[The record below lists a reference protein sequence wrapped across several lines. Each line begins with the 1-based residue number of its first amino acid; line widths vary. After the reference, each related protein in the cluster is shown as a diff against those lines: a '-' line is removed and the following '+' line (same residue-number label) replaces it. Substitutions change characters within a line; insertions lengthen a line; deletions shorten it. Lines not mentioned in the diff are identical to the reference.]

1 MFTYLRSSNATMGN
15 EASAEETFEDQE
27 NTSGP
32 NNEKIASVTVCVQN
46 GQPII
51 ESSLSNRQ
59 LDKVDAR
66 TSVKRDNVAASSQKT
81 IVISTVSDANG
92 KDLGKQ
98 AKAPMP
104 AAKSSLFFSLSRP
117 VPGRTRD
124 QGTDSSFGSVKLDV
138 SSEKAQGNKA
148 PSENMKLPATAAL
161 EERAD
166 KTQRQAPA
174 KASFTAAQQLAS
186 PPPEAEQVAPI
197 KTKETGFFD
206 KFFTLD
212 KGKDKAL
219 IETQEEIKST
229 DNHNPVRTTPGLLNP
244 PNNVPEEKDLVA
256 SNKKDK
262 LQKTVAT
269 NFSVLEDPKET
280 EIKEENPKTEN
291 TTENNNPVMS
301 FFKTLVSPNKAETKN
316 ESEDKS
322 DEKPPA
328 SSAITTSD
336 KANSPSRGA
345 QGAHK
350 AGKGSNPAAQ
360 QHPAG
365 SSEQAKEKPGPT
377 PTPLSKLFRK
387 KSIKEVPAPQSP
399 KENVTRD
406 VAVQVSMSEEV
417 DASLQTVDLNEEEN
431 RNNKATEVKPK
442 GEENKTPRKNL
453 MMFFKQL
460 SVRDEGELTNSEESK
475 SKDPESQTSDS
486 TEKIASPVDSEPA
499 GSGQKSKEGSK
510 DKKAITEQNKQNK
523 QKGNKHETKEQSSIV
538 EQRVAEMNSV
548 QNGGDSKGSPQKR
561 PEKRQSF
568 GSFFKGLGPKRMSDA
583 EVQTDPVS
591 ILPAG
596 KSK

>member
-1 MFTYLRSSNATMGN
+1 MFVFA
-15 EASAEETFEDQE
+15 
-27 NTSGP
+27 
-32 NNEKIASVTVCVQN
+32 
-46 GQPII
+46 
-51 ESSLSNRQ
+51 
-59 LDKVDAR
+59 VDAR

-81 IVISTVSDANG
+81 IEISTVSDANG
-92 KDLGKQ
+92 KDLGKE
-98 AKAPMP
+98 AKASMP
-104 AAKSSLFFSLSRP
+104 AAKSSLFFSLSWP

-124 QGTDSSFGSVKLDV
+124 RGTDSSFGSVKLDV
-138 SSEKAQGNKA
+138 SSEKAPGNKA

-161 EERAD
+161 EKRAD
-166 KTQRQAPA
+166 KTPRQAPA
-174 KASFTAAQQLAS
+174 QASFTAAQQLAS
-186 PPPEAEQVAPI
+186 PPPEGEQVAPI

-212 KGKDKAL
+212 KGKDKAP

-229 DNHNPVRTTPGLLNP
+229 DNHNPVRTTPGLLNL
-244 PNNVPEEKDLVA
+244 PNNVPEEKDLVD

-280 EIKEENPKTEN
+280 EIAEENPKTED
-291 TTENNNPVMS
+291 TTENNNPIMS

-316 ESEDKS
+316 ESEDKAS
-322 DEKPPA
+322 KAEKVQGGQAGQKAAAEAQTKGSKKKNPDSPRLGHALRKFFRHKTDEKPPA

-336 KANSPSRGA
+336 KANSPARGA
-345 QGAHK
+345 QGAPK
-350 AGKGSNPAAQ
+350 AAKGSNPAAQ

-365 SSEQAKEKPGPT
+365 SPEQAKEKAGPT
-377 PTPLSKLFRK
+377 STPLSKLFRK

-399 KENVTRD
+399 EENVTRD
-406 VAVQVSMSEEV
+406 VAVQVSISDEV
-417 DASLQTVDLNEEEN
+417 HTSLQTVDLNEEEN

-460 SVRDEGELTNSEESK
+460 SVRDEGEITNSEESK
-475 SKDPESQTSDS
+475 SKDPESQTSES
-486 TEKIASPVDSEPA
+486 TEKIASPGNSEPA
-499 GSGQKSKEGSK
+499 GSGQKNKEGSK
-510 DKKAITEQNKQNK
+510 DKKATTEQNK
-523 QKGNKHETKEQSSIV
+523 QKGNKHETKEQSSTAD
-538 EQRVAEMNSV
+538 QRMAEMNSV
-548 QNGGDSKGSPQKR
+548 QNGGDSKESPQKR
-561 PEKRQSF
+561 PEKRQSL
-568 GSFFKGLGPKRMSDA
+568 GGFFKGLGPKRMSDA